1 MSGSHFPELALLAA
15 RKGWGVVADFKN
27 VLGGW
32 TIRLQGQSKRNSDRL
47 ETFIADRRNQVEALS
62 TVRNRAE
69 SDARAFLAKE
79 PDGEAW

>member
-15 RKGWGVVADFKN
+15 RKGWAVVADFKN
-27 VLGGW
+27 VCGGW
-32 TIRLQGQSKRNSDRL
+32 TIRLQGQAKRNSERV
-47 ETFIADRRNQVEALS
+47 EAFIAERRGLLEATS
-62 TVRNRAE
+62 GVRNRAE